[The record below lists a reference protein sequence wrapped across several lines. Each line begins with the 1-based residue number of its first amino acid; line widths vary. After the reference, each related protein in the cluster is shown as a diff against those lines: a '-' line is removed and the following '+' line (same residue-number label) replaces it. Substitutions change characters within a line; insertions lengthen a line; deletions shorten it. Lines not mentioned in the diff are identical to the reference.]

1 MERKKK
7 KLNDGS
13 SLVTLKEIF
22 ESQVHTRVRIRWTT
36 ARERT
41 LVQMFK
47 ESDPSKLGY
56 LRRLTTEWNR
66 VFPDLRT
73 TETAL
78 SQRLY
83 VMRNRENEPSAMVP
97 EEPNSD
103 IEEDPEELVVS
114 NNGLV
119 R

>member
-1 MERKKK
+1 M
-7 KLNDGS
+7 
-13 SLVTLKEIF
+13 TLKEIF
-22 ESQVHTRVRIRWTT
+22 ENQVQTRVRIWWTA

-41 LVQMFK
+41 LVQMFR
-47 ESDPSKLGY
+47 ESDPSKHGY

-83 VMRNRENEPSAMVP
+83 VMRNQEDEPSLMVP
-97 EEPNSD
+97 EEPNSA
-103 IEEDPEELVVS
+103 IKEEPEELVVS
-114 NNGLV
+114 NNGLA